1 MTNYLFD
8 TNIISEL
15 SRAEPQKSVV
25 DFVASTPVAW
35 LSTITLH
42 ELEYGVTLIPDG
54 ARKAAI
60 QHMVAGLVSAYDDY
74 IISVGQAEAQ
84 EAALLRA
91 MLKQQG
97 KVLHLA
103 DSLIAGTAKVHN
115 LTVVTRN
122 IKDFEGLGIQ
132 LMNPFDTTRP

>member
-1 MTNYLFD
+1 MMTNYLLD

-15 SRAEPQKSVV
+15 GRPKPQKSVV
-25 DFVASTPVAW
+25 DFVASTPIAW

-42 ELEYGVTLIPDG
+42 ELEYGIALMPEG
-54 ARKAAI
+54 SRQKAI
-60 QHMVAGLVSAYDDY
+60 KQVVSELVSAYGDY
-74 IISVGQAEAQ
+74 IIPVEQQEAQ

-91 MLKQQG
+91 TMKQQG

-103 DSLIAGTAKVHN
+103 DSLIAGTAKAHN
-115 LTVVTRN
+115 LIVVTRN

-132 LMNPFDTTRP
+132 LNNPFG